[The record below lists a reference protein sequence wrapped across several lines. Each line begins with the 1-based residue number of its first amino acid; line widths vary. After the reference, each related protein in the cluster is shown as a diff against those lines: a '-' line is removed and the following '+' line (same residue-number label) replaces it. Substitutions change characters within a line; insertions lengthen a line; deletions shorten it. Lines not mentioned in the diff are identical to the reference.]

1 MTNVSAFFSEFL
13 TSAVLMCSVLSFLDS
28 GNTPAPPGLA
38 PLALFLLILG
48 IGVSLGMQTG
58 MVEHLKVPI

>member
-1 MTNVSAFFSEFL
+1 
-13 TSAVLMCSVLSFLDS
+13 
-28 GNTPAPPGLA
+28 
-38 PLALFLLILG
+38 LALFLLILG